1 MKLKLITLFVL
12 LTSCGGSGG
21 GGGPSS
27 GSPIVGQWLEQFP
40 NPINN
45 IYLLTGAN
53 SFAIQQ
59 GSCTITGLYTVDA
72 NYIHVTNVTESPAC
86 VPQPN
91 AFDCTFHMPSNNQ
104 LNITCPALSA
114 SLTRQ

>member
-1 MKLKLITLFVL
+1 MKNLFLLVL
-12 LTSCGGSGG
+12 LASCGGSGG
-21 GGGPSS
+21 GS
-27 GSPIVGQWLEQFP
+27 GSSSQSPIIGQWLEQLP
-40 NPINN
+40 NPADN

-72 NYIHVTNVTESPAC
+72 NYLHVTNVTDSPAC

-91 AFDCTFHMPSNNQ
+91 AFDCTFSMASNNQ
-104 LNITCPALSA
+104 LSIVCPALSA
-114 SLTRQ
+114 NLTRQ